1 MNNKCNCKRISTH
14 MVDVYFKDEG
24 KTSQRQVKVAVVHD
38 DYDCEIDD
46 DVFYTFTKDEVIYG
60 DHGEFII
67 TQIKEDA

>member
-1 MNNKCNCKRISTH
+1 MNNKCNCERISTH
-14 MVDVYFKDEG
+14 MVDVYLKDEG
-24 KTSQRQVKVAVVHD
+24 KTEQVKVAVVHD

-67 TQIKEDA
+67 TQMKEDA